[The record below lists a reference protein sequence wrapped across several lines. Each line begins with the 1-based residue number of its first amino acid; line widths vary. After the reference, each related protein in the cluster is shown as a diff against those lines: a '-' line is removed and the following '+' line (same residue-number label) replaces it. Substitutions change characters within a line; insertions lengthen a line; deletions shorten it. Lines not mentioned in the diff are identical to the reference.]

1 MLLNMELL
9 HGWFGSRTEEMYG
22 SYMGNLSLR
31 IVHGI
36 PFLYY
41 YLLVKALLH
50 AGELSLSGRR
60 LYPTSLILLWSRI

>member
-9 HGWFGSRTEEMYG
+9 HDWFGSRTEEMYG

-36 PFLYY
+36 PFGITIYWSRP
-41 YLLVKALLH
+41 LLH